1 MTYAASGRPN
11 RRVIKIGRRRERN
24 PLPLPFQNLDAALD
38 EDRNSV
44 PTVSYHGN
52 SDTGL
57 EFRQSPP
64 EMISRVILGYLFFSF
79 EKFYNSLFKTGGE
92 KMRSIKNIRTEED
105 AIELMNV
112 ALEHEWAVSFEY
124 LFHAY
129 SFPKGKFFYTDP
141 ILKRYQD
148 VRAQTIQIGIDEMYH
163 SLQLGVIITKLGGTP
178 SFKTD
183 EVFRYPRI
191 IDNLER
197 DKKTED
203 LVTDLYQSAEFE
215 EGAFP
220 KIRNMVLNI
229 SYDEV
234 RHSDQFVA
242 MMASMRAEGAED
254 ALCHQSDPAC
264 AEKEEVRL
272 LHAIMRA
279 ENELM
284 HRYLKYVILFSE
296 HQDLSQRLFKNSI
309 DHMKNWDKNGGILIK
324 MGDVI
329 QIEKAEK
336 DEDGVERS
344 VSPMPAD
351 YPGEDR
357 LSALENLEPAEKELI
372 AKYEKL
378 LSLLSDGEIKAQ
390 LEIHAGLAREHAFT
404 QEWLL
409 KNAQKIKGLK

>member
-1 MTYAASGRPN
+1 MEQT
-11 RRVIKIGRRRERN
+11 
-24 PLPLPFQNLDAALD
+24 
-38 EDRNSV
+38 
-44 PTVSYHGN
+44 
-52 SDTGL
+52 
-57 EFRQSPP
+57 
-64 EMISRVILGYLFFSF
+64 
-79 EKFYNSLFKTGGE
+79 
-92 KMRSIKNIRTEED
+92 KNIKSKDD
-105 AIELMNV
+105 AIRLMNI

-124 LFHAY
+124 LIHAY
-129 SFPKGKFFYTDP
+129 SFPKGKYFYQDP
-141 ILKRYQD
+141 ILKRRQD
-148 VRAQTIQIGIDEMYH
+148 VRAQTIQIAIDEMYH
-163 SLQLGVIITKLGGTP
+163 SLQLGIIITRMGGSP

-203 LVTDLYQSAEFE
+203 LVTNLYQSAEFE

-220 KIRNMVLNI
+220 KIQNMVLNI

-234 RHSDQFVA
+234 RHSDQFAA
-242 MMASMRAEGAED
+242 MMDALRAEGAED
-254 ALCHQSDPAC
+254 ALCYQSDPENAQKPE
-264 AEKEEVRL
+264 AQL
-272 LHAIMRA
+272 LHDIMQT
-279 ENELM
+279 ENEMM

-329 QIEKAEK
+329 RIENAEK
-336 DEDGVERS
+336 SADGVERS
-344 VSPMPAD
+344 VSPMPSS

-357 LSALENLEPAEKELI
+357 LSALETLIPAENDLV

-378 LSLLSDGEIKAQ
+378 LALVPGGEIKDE
-390 LEIHAGLAREHAFT
+390 LEKHAGLAREHVFT

-409 KNAQKIKGLK
+409 KNARKIKGLE